1 MNDKKK
7 KNDSLILISLLLF
20 LGAAAFLYLA
30 VTEKKGLDAKKIE
43 QELHPVHPDE
53 VNFNLKSTLQQQQLN
68 QLKVL
73 DEVNRGKY
81 NPNAAPPRAANN
93 NSISFE
99 SDNKN
104 EIVQEALGKYT
115 AEQRLILTPDEIVQN
130 HLYEMQIMKK
140 MDDAYK
146 KEYAKR
152 FIAYARTQG
161 FAIKLD
167 PQLKIVSMRRIQP
180 DRNPS
185 MIRGE
190 PAGKQ

>member
-1 MNDKKK
+1 MNDEKK
-7 KNDSLILISLLLF
+7 KNDYLILLSLLLF

-30 VTEKKGLDAKKIE
+30 VSEKKGLDAKKIE

-53 VNFNLKSTLQQQQLN
+53 INFNLKSTLQQQQLN

-81 NPNAAPPRAANN
+81 NPNAAPPRPENN

-104 EIVQEALGKYT
+104 EIVQEALGKYA

-180 DRNPS
+180 ERNPTT
-185 MIRGE
+185 IRGE